1 MLPKI
6 SSFGILA
13 LFGTLVSS
21 VTAAAIANPVLAA
34 NGTTTFSNSQTS
46 ARFAAAGDIWLTP
59 HDKYSSSVG
68 VLGCK
73 VDVNHMAY
81 WPEAI
86 GCDDFCIE
94 VSYGGRSVTLLRVD
108 NSAGAHDISFENWNY
123 LETGYPASEK
133 NHIQPSVGFTAQYKT
148 VDPNQ
153 CRSLIKTASG
163 KLPFSAATSIN
174 YISNCVLNHPN
185 SWVAQN
191 FELWNI
197 YDSQCNLGYNEIC
210 ETPDFKSGFNQA
222 KCPHILG
229 SQDKLAGQDVWN
241 ILYPSGD
248 AEEAKG
254 PGEA

>member
-1 MLPKI
+1 MLHKI
-6 SSFGILA
+6 FSFGILA
-13 LFGTLVSS
+13 LFGTFLSS

-34 NGTTTFSNSQTS
+34 NGTTFLSDGQTS
-46 ARFAAAGDIWLTP
+46 ARLAAAGEIWLTP
-59 HDKYSSSVG
+59 HDKYSSSIG

-73 VDVNHMAY
+73 VDVKHVAY
-81 WPEAI
+81 WPESI

-108 NSAGAHDISFENWNY
+108 NSAAAHDISFENWNY

-133 NHIQPSVGFTAQYKT
+133 NHIQPSAGFNAQYKT
-148 VDPNQ
+148 VNPNQ
-153 CRSLIKTASG
+153 CRGLIKTASG

-185 SWVAQN
+185 HWVARN

-197 YDSQCNLGYNEIC
+197 YDSQCNLAHNEIC

-222 KCPHILG
+222 KCPHTLG
-229 SQDKLAGQDVWN
+229 SQDKLVGQDVWN
-241 ILYPSGD
+241 IRYPSGD

-254 PGEA
+254 PGEP